1 MWDGNEK
8 SIFTR
13 PHDRQC
19 LLLGVSTSVTL
30 DQIHILS
37 FVADSATADL
47 HIAAKPHGYTGR
59 HCISEDKSGK
69 SAASP
74 QVFLGAHVCSCLS
87 LPPPPTPALPHISA
101 PSSAASSNG
110 KQILRDVAQSLI
122 ALSQVST
129 QRHQSCSFNPGK
141 ESKDLKL
148 GLRTA
153 ARYHA

>member
-1 MWDGNEK
+1 MEEERNGALWDGNEK

-87 LPPPPTPALPHISA
+87 PPPPPPRSLTSLLPLLQRRPTVNRFSEM
-101 PSSAASSNG
+101 
-110 KQILRDVAQSLI
+110 SLK
-122 ALSQVST
+122 V
-129 QRHQSCSFNPGK
+129 
-141 ESKDLKL
+141 
-148 GLRTA
+148 
-153 ARYHA
+153 

>member
-1 MWDGNEK
+1 MEEERNGALWDGNEK
-8 SIFTR
+8 STFTR

-30 DQIHILS
+30 DKIHILS

-59 HCISEDKSGK
+59 HCISEDKSVK

-87 LPPPPTPALPHISA
+87 P
-101 PSSAASSNG
+101 PSS
-110 KQILRDVAQSLI
+110 LLSLLP
-122 ALSQVST
+122 LSQRRPTVNRFSEM
-129 QRHQSCSFNPGK
+129 S
-141 ESKDLKL
+141 LKV
-148 GLRTA
+148 
-153 ARYHA
+153 